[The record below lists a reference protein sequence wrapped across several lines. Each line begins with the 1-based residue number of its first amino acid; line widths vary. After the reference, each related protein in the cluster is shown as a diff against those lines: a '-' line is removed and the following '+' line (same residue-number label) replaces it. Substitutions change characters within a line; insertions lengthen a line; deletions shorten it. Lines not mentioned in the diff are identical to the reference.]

1 MTSIEKF
8 EKETGLEYFEYLE
21 ETGYLV
27 PIEYVKWLEKQ
38 CTLHDV
44 LNSTLEI
51 KTKAHESVCAWF
63 EIAHD
68 KYTYKHNVGEM
79 NENKIELNAQIKM
92 LRHLLSTQ

>member
-38 CTLHDV
+38 CALHDV

-51 KTKAHESVCAWF
+51 KEAINLEPEPFKEVDLTDVKFSILKDGCWT
-63 EIAHD
+63 EI
-68 KYTYKHNVGEM
+68 
-79 NENKIELNAQIKM
+79 
-92 LRHLLSTQ
+92 